1 MQRRLARFFLA
12 FATGF
17 LAAGSGANASGA
29 TLRIQSRIGPSATR
43 A

>member
-1 MQRRLARFFLA
+1 VARFFLA
-12 FATGF
+12 FAAGF

-29 TLRIQSRIGPSATR
+29 TLWIQSRIGPSASR